1 MAKRRRQRV
10 IGVVPRLGHG
20 LRWLL
25 RWLWA
30 HPQPF
35 VAIGTIALLA
45 GVSVSFLRH
54 SEAFRVAAVSV
65 PDQSA
70 LRPPGTLIGANIW
83 EVDLQRLSDELQRQQ
98 PSLKAVRV
106 TRRLPSTIRIEPIR
120 RIPVAQVRL
129 DQWYPVDD
137 EGVILPEGSA
147 EGSAKLVKLVGVH
160 RVANGLR
167 LGKNDTSEPLALA
180 LRVLERVRKS
190 PLSISRR
197 VREINVA
204 EPSEI
209 RLVLASSDLPQ
220 DDGTEVRCGS
230 EAELAAHL
238 ERLRA
243 VLKVVGKQQLA
254 VRYID
259 VRFPEPVIGPRT

>member
-1 MAKRRRQRV
+1 MAKRRRQRM
-10 IGVVPRLGHG
+10 IGVVPRIGRG
-20 LRWLL
+20 LRWLS
-25 RWLWA
+25 RWLWT

-35 VAIGTIALLA
+35 IVTGATVLLVWWLA
-45 GVSVSFLRH
+45 SFLKH
-54 SEAFRVAAVSV
+54 SEAFQVTAVSV
-65 PDQSA
+65 PGASMLKPQA
-70 LRPPGTLIGANIW
+70 TLIGANIW
-83 EVDLQRLSDELQRQQ
+83 ELDVNRLSDELHRQQ

-106 TRRLPSTIRIEPIR
+106 TRRLPSTIRIEPIQ

-129 DQWYPVDD
+129 DQWYPVDG
-137 EGVILPEGSA
+137 EGFILPEGSA
-147 EGSAKLVKLVGVH
+147 EGSAKLVRLVGLN
-160 RVANGLR
+160 RTANGLR
-167 LGKNDTSEPLALA
+167 AGKDNTSEALTLA

-197 VREINVA
+197 IREINVA
-204 EPSEI
+204 DPREI
-209 RLVLASSDLPQ
+209 RLVLASSDLPE
-220 DDGTEVRCGS
+220 DDGIEVRCGA

-243 VLKVVGKQQLA
+243 VLKVVARQQLA